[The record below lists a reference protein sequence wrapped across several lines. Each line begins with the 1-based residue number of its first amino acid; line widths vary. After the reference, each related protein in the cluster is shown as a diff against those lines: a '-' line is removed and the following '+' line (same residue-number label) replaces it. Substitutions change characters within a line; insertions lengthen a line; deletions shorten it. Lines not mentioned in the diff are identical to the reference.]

1 MYSILFHVGW
11 LALIEIIFYFQ
22 YIGPLE
28 SDLFKDSIKNIINDY
43 KIKNN
48 DMNNNNNQFIIVN
61 PYNQSQIIYLNETI
75 NYYKNYKKNVKKAEK
90 KKRK

>member
-48 DMNNNNNQFIIVN
+48 DMNNNNNQFIIIK
-61 PYNQSQIIYLNETI
+61 II
-75 NYYKNYKKNVKKAEK
+75 KKMLKKQKKTEK
-90 KKRK
+90 III

>member
-48 DMNNNNNQFIIVN
+48 DVNNNNQLVHTIFSVINIHSSSN
-61 PYNQSQIIYLNETI
+61 SQF
-75 NYYKNYKKNVKKAEK
+75 
-90 KKRK
+90 